1 MEQHQ
6 EAQDLRLEKIEQW
19 ITGGFAP
26 DGKPIPGLLR
36 TVEQLAIQAA
46 DLKTW
51 IIRLGT
57 AVALGV
63 FTNAVITLLHYVGVL
78 PAAAATTK
86 P

>member
-1 MEQHQ
+1 MESHQ
-6 EAQDLRLEKIEQW
+6 DARLDKIELW
-19 ITGGFAP
+19 ISGGVGS

-36 TVEQLAIQAA
+36 TVEALALQAA
-46 DLKTW
+46 ELKTW

-63 FTNAVITLLHYVGVL
+63 FVNAAITLLHYAGIL
-78 PAAAATTK
+78 PAAAATAK